1 MKRKKLF
8 KIITLIVAVVVI
20 IAGSNWLFSS
30 YKPTDEAVAVFNSNT
45 NVEVSKDKY
54 ITFTPRG
61 KVPDTALI
69 FYPGGKV
76 APEAYAPLCSKIAAR
91 GYMVVIAP
99 MPLNLAVLSPDKA
112 QDIIKTYTNIKN
124 WAIGGHS
131 LGGVMAASFAKKHSD
146 EVKAL
151 ALFAS
156 YPQNKDNISNTNLK
170 VLSVWGSEDGCADI
184 SKIKAAE
191 NIVPKDSV
199 FKEIPGGN
207 HAQFGSYG
215 FQKGDNEAKIPSLDQ
230 QSLAVQYTV
239 NLLNAISN

>member
-1 MKRKKLF
+1 MKRKKQF
-8 KIITLIVAVVVI
+8 RIIAFLVLLIV
-20 IAGSNWLFSS
+20 IAFTANWLLSS
-30 YKPTDEAVAVFNSNT
+30 YKPTDEAVAVFNSNN

-54 ITFTPRG
+54 ITFTPRD

-76 APEAYAPLCSKIAAR
+76 SPDAYAPLCSKIAAQ
-91 GYMVVIAP
+91 GYIVIIVP

-112 QDIIKTYTNIKN
+112 EEVIKSYPNIKN

-131 LGGVMAASFAKKHSD
+131 LGGVMAVSFAKKHTD
-146 EVKAL
+146 EIKAL

-156 YPQNKDNISNTNLK
+156 YPQDKDNISETKLK

-184 SKIKAAE
+184 SKIKAAQT
-191 NIVPKDSV
+191 IVPKDSV
-199 FKEIPGGN
+199 FKEITGGN
-207 HAQFGSYG
+207 HAQFGNYG

-230 QSLAVQYTV
+230 QSLTVQYTV
-239 NLLNAISN
+239 SLLSEISK